1 MFKSMTKLTAV
12 LSVGILLVSSSGT
25 FAAQSQD
32 SQDMRT
38 AAEIARDRGRKP
50 QQVMDYLDIQAG
62 MKIWDH
68 ASATGYYS
76 TLFSE
81 AVGPTGKIYAQISE
95 RGWDRLMDALKPR
108 YDMLGNVE
116 PAVTQIRDFEG
127 EDGTFDMVFLGL
139 IYHHM
144 HYSEDAGNQRP
155 ERAAVFMNK
164 AFELLKPGGTLVII
178 DHQAPDGTRRE
189 DSAEWHRA
197 TLQNAIDDVTAS
209 GFELVGTSDI
219 LVNPNDPQD
228 IHFRELPTGRDSS
241 QRFIVKFRK
250 PN

>member
-1 MFKSMTKLTAV
+1 MFK
-12 LSVGILLVSSSGT
+12 LLQRSFVALFACTLIVASDAT
-25 FAAQSQD
+25 FSQNT
-32 SQDMRT
+32 QDMRT

-50 QQVMDYLDIQAG
+50 QQVMAYLDIKPG

-81 AVGPTGKIYAQISE
+81 AVGHTGKVYAQISE
-95 RGWDRLMDALKPR
+95 RGWQRLQDALRPR
-108 YDMLGNVE
+108 YEMLGNVE
-116 PAVTQIRDFEG
+116 PAITLIRDFEG

-144 HYSEDAGNQRP
+144 HYDENAGNQRP
-155 ERAAVFMNK
+155 ARATVFFDK
-164 AFELLKPGGTLVII
+164 AFDLLKPGGTVVVI

-197 TLQNAIDDVTAS
+197 TLQNAIDDITAS
-209 GFELVGTSDI
+209 GFKLVGTSDI
-219 LVNPNDPQD
+219 LANPQDPQN

-241 QRFIVKFRK
+241 QRFIAKFQK
-250 PN
+250 PE